1 MPAVDAEVF
10 ESMDEADQLRT
21 ATRYW
26 TCAEAVSKAV
36 GRGLPLMLARGM
48 RLGFDGR
55 GEWNGLRFAV
65 VDTKDG
71 LTAALASDDLV
82 DLEAVLEEPTLLDPD
97 QPA

>member
-1 MPAVDAEVF
+1 
-10 ESMDEADQLRT
+10 
-21 ATRYW
+21 
-26 TCAEAVSKAV
+26 
-36 GRGLPLMLARGM
+36 MLARGM

-97 QPA
+97 QPV